1 MPSPKQQFPW
11 PDYLPGPSDDLL
23 ALGVIAL
30 MYGQLESMFQHVFSA
45 VTSLNEIQ
53 ASAIFQRIPNNVRQ
67 DILFQ
72 MMAQTTLPDQLKEQ
86 VQYFGLGFKTCAANR
101 HAIMHSHS
109 AGVFTSQTRGTCGFL
124 LQKYSKAGNKLVC
137 PASLADLRKAADD
150 THNFVI
156 YGARIVS
163 DIRCLLAFRDNGDE
177 ASFWSASLR
186 HKPSRPTE
194 LIWLPEKEVLVDH
207 NQPASEQ

>member
-1 MPSPKQQFPW
+1 MPVPPHPQRAYCTDFNLCDNGPHVFSTKRVGFSETLMPSPKQQFPW
-11 PDYLPGPSDDLL
+11 PDYLPGRSDDLL

-72 MMAQTTLPDQLKEQ
+72 MMAQTTLPDQLKEE
-86 VQYFGLGFKTCAANR
+86 VQHFGLGFKTCAANR

-109 AGVFTSQTRGTCGFL
+109 AGVFTSVP
-124 LQKYSKAGNKLVC
+124 S
-137 PASLADLRKAADD
+137 
-150 THNFVI
+150 
-156 YGARIVS
+156 
-163 DIRCLLAFRDNGDE
+163 
-177 ASFWSASLR
+177 
-186 HKPSRPTE
+186 PSRHDFLNSP
-194 LIWLPEKEVLVDH
+194 P
-207 NQPASEQ
+207 QA

>member
-1 MPSPKQQFPW
+1 MPSPKQQIPW
-11 PDYLPGPSDDLL
+11 PDYLPGPSEDLL

-30 MYGQLESMFQHVFSA
+30 TYGQLEGMFQHVFSA

-72 MMAQTTLPDQLKEQ
+72 MMAQTTLPDVVKDQ
-86 VQYFGLGFKTCAANR
+86 VQYFGLGFKSCAANR

-109 AGVFTSQTRGTCGFL
+109 AGVFTSQSRGTRGFL

-137 PASLADLRKAADD
+137 PATLADLRKAADD
-150 THNFVI
+150 THNYVGF
-156 YGARIVS
+156 GAWIVS
-163 DIRCLLAFRDNGDE
+163 DIRTLLSLRDNDDE
-177 ASFWSASLR
+177 ASFRSISLR
-186 HKPSRPTE
+186 HRPLPPTE
-194 LIWLPEKEVLVDH
+194 LIWLPEKDVLTA
-207 NQPASEQ
+207 PRPL